1 MKHMAKVREGSVPDR
16 ERVHQ
21 AKVFPRGSHSE
32 VQRDNMDRQGDGYV
46 RGVCV

>member
-16 ERVHQ
+16 ERV
-21 AKVFPRGSHSE
+21 KVFPRGSHSE

-46 RGVCV
+46 KGVCV